1 MGSVAMLEHMLVPQD
16 ASRADELPVGWST
29 HRQDDNEDPSVINE
43 LWRRIQE
50 GTSANHGQTQIRG
63 LDAVHADNLLLG
75 LQARCRLRDIMHLL
89 FREAL

>member
-16 ASRADELPVGWST
+16 ASRAD
-29 HRQDDNEDPSVINE
+29 DNEDPSVMNE

-75 LQARCRLRDIMHLL
+75 LQARCLLRDIMHLL
-89 FREAL
+89 FMEAL